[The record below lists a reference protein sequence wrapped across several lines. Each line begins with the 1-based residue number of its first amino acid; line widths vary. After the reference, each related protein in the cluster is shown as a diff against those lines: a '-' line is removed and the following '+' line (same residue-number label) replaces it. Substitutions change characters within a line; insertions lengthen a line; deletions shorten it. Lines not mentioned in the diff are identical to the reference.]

1 MTNLGELH
9 TYEQIAAMTAVGSA
23 VSQPRSSG
31 KSDPFSVTRDGNFVG
46 QDGFIVPKNFGE
58 FYAKYP
64 NYVRR
69 WAIKRLGRV
78 GYTDAVRDLEQDMLL
93 FLFSLPKTSKF
104 REPSE
109 EHPHGCTD
117 VIQCFNP
124 LRQYGASERRWRC
137 WLNLCLSNRA
147 STIYQRQKKDALIR
161 KNNIA
166 FDAASDSAG
175 VSVDDEYI
183 HRHSEILQRKSAE
196 QSSAVEK
203 RLLANQFVDFVL
215 EKEPRLYSTL
225 LAISETGTL
234 RDAQELLQV
243 DESTLSRNRRRI
255 AQLKD
260 ALLDGGPISK
270 QRRPYKKRAEAHA
283 HTTPASICQ
292 YGGHRGAEIG
302 TTKA

>member
-1 MTNLGELH
+1 MNKYGASE
-9 TYEQIAAMTAVGSA
+9 
-23 VSQPRSSG
+23 
-31 KSDPFSVTRDGNFVG
+31 PFSVDPNGNFVG
-46 QDGFIVPKNFGE
+46 QDGFVVPKNFGE

-69 WAIKRLGRV
+69 WATKRLWQSKDRE
-78 GYTDAVRDLEQDMLL
+78 TVRDLEQDLLL
-93 FLFSLPKTSKF
+93 FLYSLPETSKF

-109 EHPHGCTD
+109 NHPKGCAD

-124 LRQYGASERRWRC
+124 MRQYGANERRWRS

-147 STIYQRQKKDALIR
+147 STIYQRQKKDALSR

-166 FDAASDSAG
+166 LDAASDSAG
-175 VSVDDEYI
+175 VSVDDEYL
-183 HRHSEILQRKSAE
+183 HRHSEILQRKSAA

-203 RLLANQFVDFVL
+203 RLLANQFIDFVL
-215 EKEPRLYSTL
+215 EKEPRLYGTV
-225 LAISETGTL
+225 LALSETGTL

-243 DESTLSRNRRRI
+243 DEGTFSRNRRRI

-270 QRRPYKKRAEAHA
+270 QRRPYRKRASRQGLRHLSGV
-283 HTTPASICQ
+283 PCDV
-292 YGGHRGAEIG
+292 
-302 TTKA
+302 